1 MATWFVRS
9 LPRSWRGRNFPRPAE
24 VPPSVGI
31 RRIVTLLC
39 LLAGAAGAWLL
50 PAAGRAAPSGEV
62 MVIPI
67 HGTIDEGMAHLV
79 GRAVDEAKA
88 DGARA
93 IVLDVNTFG
102 GLVSAATEIRDALID
117 SPVPVDAYVTRAW
130 SAGALITLSAP
141 RIEMAP
147 GASIGAAEPIPKTI
161 KTVSAL
167 RSEFA
172 ATASRNHH
180 DAQLAAAMVD
190 ATVDVPTLK
199 APGAILTLTAEQAR
213 TAGISEA
220 TVPSFDAALTHFGI
234 AGAPRTR
241 ADYSFAE
248 SVARFA
254 TNPEV
259 SGILLT
265 IGFLGLLIELQTLH
279 IVAGAIGAASL
290 ALFFGTHIYA
300 GFSNGLVVALALV
313 GLLLILVELH
323 VLPGNGL
330 AGITGVVAL
339 VVAVFLAFGIPF
351 FVGALQALAVAIV
364 LSALGFALAQ
374 RLLPQN
380 AFVKRLTFAGAQGP
394 DYVASPDYHA
404 LLGAAGVAIS
414 FLRPAGVA
422 AFGDQRVDV
431 LTEGDFVPSGTPV
444 RVTRVEGAR
453 IFVRPETEP

>member
-1 MATWFVRS
+1 MAMSSARS
-9 LPRSWRGRNFPRPAE
+9 QPRSWRARNFPIQAA
-24 VPPSVGI
+24 VPPSVAI

-39 LLAGAAGAWLL
+39 LLAGLAGAWL
-50 PAAGRAAPSGEV
+50 PARGATAGGDV
-62 MVIPI
+62 VVIPI

-79 GRAVDEAKA
+79 TRAVDEAKA
-88 DGARA
+88 EHARA

-102 GLVSAATEIRDALID
+102 GLVSAATEIRDVLID
-117 SPVPVDAYVTRAW
+117 SPIPVDAYVTRAW

-147 GASIGAAEPIPKTI
+147 GASIGAAEPIPKTV

-172 ATASRNHH
+172 ATAARNHH

-190 ATVDVPTLK
+190 ANVDLPALK
-199 APGAILTLTAEQAR
+199 APGAILTLTADQAR
-213 TAGISEA
+213 TARISEA
-220 TVPSFDAALTHFGI
+220 TVPSFDAALTRFGL
-234 AGAPRTR
+234 AGAPRTE
-241 ADYSFAE
+241 AEYSFAE

-259 SGILLT
+259 SGILLA

-279 IVAGAIGAASL
+279 LVAGAVGASSL

-300 GFSNGLVVALALV
+300 GFSNGLVVGLALI

-323 VLPGNGL
+323 VLPGNGIAGL
-330 AGITGVVAL
+330 AGVVAL
-339 VVAVFLAFGIPF
+339 VVAVLLAFGVPF

-364 LSALGFALAQ
+364 LSALGFALIQ
-374 RLLPQN
+374 RVLPEN
-380 AFVKRLTFAGAQGP
+380 AFVKRLMFAGAQGA
-394 DYVASPDYHA
+394 DYVASPDYHS
-404 LLGAAGVAIS
+404 LLGAGGVAVS

-422 AFGDQRVDV
+422 SFGDLRVDV

-444 RVTRVEGAR
+444 RVTRVEGSR
-453 IFVRPETEP
+453 IFVRPEPEP